1 LKPAGTKRGNRYFAV
16 RPSAIQ
22 GLGGFARRPIARGTR
37 IIEYTGERISHAEAD
52 ARYDD
57 ARMTRHH
64 TFLFTVDGT
73 TVIDAAIGGSAARFL
88 NHSCEPNCA
97 PVVERGRVFIEAA
110 REIRPG
116 EELTYDYAYRREG
129 GADEDREERYAC
141 GCGARRCRGSLLSPR
156 RPRGA

>member
-1 LKPAGTKRGNRYFAV
+1 LKTTGTKRGNRYFAV
-16 RPSAIQ
+16 RPSPIQ
-22 GLGGFARRPIARGTR
+22 GLGGFARRPIASGTR

-52 ARYDD
+52 ERYDD
-57 ARMTRHH
+57 ARMIRHH
-64 TFLFTVDGT
+64 TFLFTVDGI
-73 TVIDAAIGGSAARFL
+73 TVIDAAVGGSAARFL
-88 NHSCEPNCA
+88 NHSCEPNCV

-110 REIRPG
+110 RGIRPG